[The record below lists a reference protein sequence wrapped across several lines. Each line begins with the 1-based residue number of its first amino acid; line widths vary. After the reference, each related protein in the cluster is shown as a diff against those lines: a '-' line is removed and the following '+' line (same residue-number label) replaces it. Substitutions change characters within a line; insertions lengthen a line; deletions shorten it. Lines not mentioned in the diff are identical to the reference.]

1 MVTSGE
7 CGWRLLGDREDGGC
21 LCVRVRL
28 PTGLEIHSDF
38 VTAWKNV
45 NYSDTENYS
54 MIDKKI
60 FTQHE
65 KIFDNSGMFNSAAR
79 KIA

>member
-1 MVTSGE
+1 MGA
-7 CGWRLLGDREDGGC
+7 GEDGGC

-38 VTAWKNV
+38 ETAWKNV
-45 NYSDTENYS
+45 NFENCSDTENYS

-60 FTQHE
+60 FTKHE
-65 KIFDNSGMFNSAAR
+65 KIFDNSGMFNSATR